1 MKNSEPNKMNG
12 MGKSPAEQ
20 HLVIF
25 QEWGSG
31 EAKIQGICDYGHDIT
46 ISRIVDI
53 RENLPELIDEPK
65 DYITADFSADLVLS
79 FLKHPDLLYYLAH
92 LCADKKI
99 PLIAS
104 GKKEPEAIT
113 PFTCCGLGRLPGLG
127 NYGEQF
133 GVPEFK
139 TLVESGKIKRI
150 QVWRGASCGAT
161 WQIIP
166 RLIGLT
172 PEAALECIAREV
184 QYLCQADPSAFDPVS
199 SESPL
204 HYAGHAHARALR
216 KSLDNHDHS

>member
-1 MKNSEPNKMNG
+1 MNRNKTDIDRQNI
-12 MGKSPAEQ
+12 
-20 HLVIF
+20 VVF
-25 QEWGSG
+25 QECGSG
-31 EAKIQGICDYGHDIT
+31 EAKIQGIRDYGHNII
-46 ISRIVDI
+46 ISRIYDIVDA
-53 RENLPELIDEPK
+53 LPELIDEPE
-65 DYITADFSADLVLS
+65 DYITAGFSADLVLS
-79 FLKHPDLLYYLAH
+79 FLKHPDLIDYLSH
-92 LCADKKI
+92 LCATYKI

-104 GKKEPEAIT
+104 GKKALDAIT

-127 NYGEQF
+127 QYGDQF

-139 TLVESGKIKRI
+139 AVITDGKIKEL
-150 QVWRGASCGAT
+150 QVLRGASCGAS

-172 PEAALECIAREV
+172 PAEALECIAREV

-216 KSLDNHDHS
+216 KCLDQLD

>member
-1 MKNSEPNKMNG
+1 MPSEKTNI
-12 MGKSPAEQ
+12 ARQ
-20 HLVIF
+20 TLVVF

-31 EAKIQGICDYGHDIT
+31 EAKIQGIRDYGHDII
-46 ISRIVDI
+46 ISRIIDI
-53 RENLPELIDEPK
+53 TENLPEFIDEPE

-79 FLKHPDLLYYLAH
+79 FLKHPDLLDYLAH

-99 PLIAS
+99 PLVAS
-104 GKKEPEAIT
+104 GKKAPAAIT

-127 NYGEQF
+127 HYGDQF
-133 GVPEFK
+133 GVPEFNVK
-139 TLVESGKIKRI
+139 VKEGKIEKLE
-150 QVWRGASCGAT
+150 VLRGASCGAT

-172 PEAALECIAREV
+172 PDDALECIAREV

-204 HYAGHAHARALR
+204 HYAGHAHERSLR
-216 KSLDNHDHS
+216 KSLDHIDQP